1 MMFYRILNAIVWL
14 WLRLSDVLQPVD
26 GSLLEKLFRLNSHI
40 DEPARLLGNDL
51 LPFVFWLA
59 IDSALRRRRR
69 KVA

>member
-26 GSLLEKLFRLNSHI
+26 GSLLEKLFRLNSHS